1 MADPTWTRRRFL
13 AASGLTAGAFALGA
27 CNISK
32 GATVDQDNILD
43 DGDWS
48 DSIILDPPFEKPD
61 VTFVDTDGKPYPL
74 REKTKDRL
82 TILGFGYTN
91 CPDICP
97 IYLQSIQ
104 AAQASLGSGP
114 GSRPIVLFVG
124 VDIARDTPAALK
136 EYEKAY
142 DMIGLTGTEE
152 EMRKALD
159 DLKLGQFEIGTPDA
173 KGDYLVAHDARLT
186 VFSPDNL
193 AHRMYD
199 GKTTTQRT
207 FVRDL
212 PRLDK
217 ITGSASTTGDA
228 TTTTGDA

>member
-1 MADPTWTRRRFL
+1 MAELHWTRRRFL
-13 AASGLTAGAFALGA
+13 AASGATAGALALGA

-61 VTFVDTDGKPYPL
+61 VTFVDTDGNAYPL
-74 REKTKDRL
+74 REKTNGRL
-82 TILGFGYTN
+82 AILGFGYTS

-97 IYLQSIQ
+97 IYLQSIK
-104 AAQASLGSGP
+104 AAQESLGSGP

-124 VDIARDTPAALK
+124 VDTKRDTPAALK
-136 EYEKAY
+136 EWEKAY
-142 DMIGLTGTEE
+142 DMVGLTGTEE

-159 DLKLGQFEIGTPDA
+159 DLKLGQFELGTPDA

-217 ITGSASTTGDA
+217 ITGSSDGEAT